1 MSPATVCSSSRPA
14 IPPTRWRG
22 SWRRCARPASS
33 ATSRPCSSIGDA
45 FVPGAIYAAVYA
57 GHRAAREFG
66 EDIDPDAV
74 GYIRELV
81 DLGNNKGEERR

>member
-1 MSPATVCSSSRPA
+1 MVTLQ
-14 IPPTRWRG
+14 
-22 SWRRCARPASS
+22 
-33 ATSRPCSSIGDA
+33 SIGDG

-66 EDIDPDAV
+66 EDIDPDEV

-81 DLGNNKGEERR
+81 DLGSNKREERR

>member
-1 MSPATVCSSSRPA
+1 M
-14 IPPTRWRG
+14 RWRG
-22 SWRRCARPASS
+22 NCRRCARAASS
-33 ATSRPCSSIGDA
+33 TSIETLRSIGDA

>member
-1 MSPATVCSSSRPA
+1 L
-14 IPPTRWRG
+14 
-22 SWRRCARPASS
+22 ARELA
-33 ATSRPCSSIGDA
+33 AMREGGELDHIETLRSIGDA

-66 EDIDPDAV
+66 ESIDPDDV

-81 DLGNNKGEERR
+81 SPANKQEERR

>member
-1 MSPATVCSSSRPA
+1 VMREGGEIDHIETLC
-14 IPPTRWRG
+14 
-22 SWRRCARPASS
+22 
-33 ATSRPCSSIGDA
+33 SIGDA

-66 EDIDPDAV
+66 ENIDPDAV